1 MTQVTLKDGFILE
14 VDEERLD
21 NMELVEALS
30 DLVEADNAL
39 ALARV
44 AKLAL
49 GDEAKKRLYDHFREN
64 GRVPTR
70 AVSDAINEIFTAVGQ
85 AKN

>member
-1 MTQVTLKDGFILE
+1 MVTVTLKDGFSLE
-14 VDEERLD
+14 VEEDRLD

-30 DLVEADNAL
+30 DLVEGENAL

-49 GDEAKKRLYDHFREN
+49 GEKAKRELYDHFREN
-64 GRVPTR
+64 GRVPTMK
-70 AVSDAINEIFTAVGQ
+70 VSDAINEIFSAVGQ